1 MRLVDGWE
9 EEGVKGRVRLEE
21 ERRWTRISYSFVFF
35 TLCPVGD
42 YSVLDKVPWTKVL
55 AINLVEKL

>member
-1 MRLVDGWE
+1 M
-9 EEGVKGRVRLEE
+9 RLEE
-21 ERRWTRISYSFVFF
+21 EKRGPRISYSFVFF